1 MLRLSPVA
9 FAAARK
15 YPTPMKGALW
25 LWSRALIWWP
35 NSMSERFMN
44 RAFRSLTN
52 SLNYRVP
59 VRTKLGNG
67 MAVTVPWNDACGR
80 AIWQCGYYEP
90 DSVRLVE
97 KLLRPG
103 MVFLD
108 LGANIG
114 QYSLV
119 ASRGVGPGGQVHSFE
134 PDPET
139 FRWLTRNVRRNQ
151 LTNISLNQ
159 VALFDEAGKK
169 ELYLATPQDTGS
181 NSFALPWTF
190 SGETCEVCCTRLDEY
205 LKARRIDRVDVV
217 KVDVEGAELPALMGG
232 TEILFKSKH
241 KPLLIVEFEERR
253 QQAFGTSCAA
263 LAEFLT
269 KQGYA
274 LFRSW
279 APVAEPYVPGPGNP
293 PSLNV
298 LAIPTNKVAS
308 VLDGLR

>member
-1 MLRLSPVA
+1 MLRLSSVA
-9 FAAARK
+9 FAAARN
-15 YPTPMKGALW
+15 YPTLTKGALW
-25 LWSRALIWWP
+25 LWSRALIWLP
-35 NSMSERFMN
+35 NSQNERVN

-52 SLNYRVP
+52 RLNYRVP

-67 MAVTVPWNDACGR
+67 MAVTVPWNDDCGR
-80 AIWQCGYYEP
+80 AIWQSGYYES
-90 DSVRLVE
+90 DSVRVVE
-97 KLLRPG
+97 KLLTPG

-119 ASRGVGPGGQVHSFE
+119 ASRGVGPSGQVHSFE

-139 FRWLTRNVRRNQ
+139 FRWLTRNVRRNHLQ
-151 LTNISLNQ
+151 NISLNQ
-159 VALFDEAGKK
+159 VALFDAAGKK

-181 NSFALPWTF
+181 NSFAMPWTF
-190 SGETCEVCCTRLDEY
+190 SGETCEVACTTLDEY
-205 LKARRIDRVDVV
+205 LRERRIERVDVV
-217 KVDVEGAELPALMGG
+217 KVDVEGSELPALIGG
-232 TEILFKSKH
+232 TDILFKGKN
-241 KPLLIVEFEERR
+241 KPILIVEFEERR
-253 QQAFGTSCAA
+253 QQALGKSCAA

-279 APVAEPYVPGPGNP
+279 TPTPEPYVPGPGNP

-298 LAIPTNKVAS
+298 LAIPTTKAAS
-308 VLDGLR
+308 VLDSLL

>member
-1 MLRLSPVA
+1 MVRLSSVA
-9 FAAARK
+9 FAAAQK
-15 YPTPMKGALW
+15 CPTLMKGALW
-25 LWSRALIWWP
+25 LWSRALIWLP
-35 NSMSERFMN
+35 NSESERFMN

-52 SLNYRVP
+52 KLNYRVP

-67 MAVTVPWNDACGR
+67 MAVTVPWNDDCGR
-80 AIWQCGYYEP
+80 AIWQSGYYESP
-90 DSVRLVE
+90 SVQLIE
-97 KLLRPG
+97 KLLKPG

-119 ASRGVGPGGQVHSFE
+119 ASRGVGPSGQVHSFE

-139 FRWLTRNVRRNQ
+139 FRWLTRNVRRNHLQ
-151 LTNISLNQ
+151 NISLNQ
-159 VALFDEAGKK
+159 VALFDAAGKK

-181 NSFALPWTF
+181 NSFAMPWTF
-190 SGETCEVCCTRLDEY
+190 SGETCEVCCTTLDEY
-205 LKARRIDRVDVV
+205 LRERRIERVDVV
-217 KVDVEGAELPALMGG
+217 KIDVEGSELPALIGG
-232 TEILFKSKH
+232 RESLFKGQH
-241 KPLLIVEFEERR
+241 KPILIVEFEERR
-253 QQAFGTSCAA
+253 QQALGKSCAA

-279 APVAEPYVPGPGNP
+279 TPTPEPYVPGPGNP

-298 LAIPTNKVAS
+298 LAIPTNKAAS